1 MKFNSI
7 NNKQKLRKEEGRWQK
22 RKKEKSFQVL

>member
-7 NNKQKLRKEEGRWQK
+7 NNKQKLRKEENKWQRRKGRK
-22 RKKEKSFQVL
+22 VFQVL

>member
-1 MKFNSI
+1 MKFSSI

-22 RKKEKSFQVL
+22 EKGKSFQVL

>member
-7 NNKQKLRKEEGRWQK
+7 NNKQKLRKEEGTWQK
-22 RKKEKSFQVL
+22 RKRKKAFQVL

>member
-7 NNKQKLRKEEGRWQK
+7 NNKQKLRKEERRPQK
-22 RKKEKSFQVL
+22 RKRKKAFQVL

>member
-7 NNKQKLRKEEGRWQK
+7 NNKQKLREEEGRWQK
-22 RKKEKSFQVL
+22 RKREKASQVL

>member
-7 NNKQKLRKEEGRWQK
+7 NNKQKLRKEEGRGQK
-22 RKKEKSFQVL
+22 RKRKKAFQVL

>member
-7 NNKQKLRKEEGRWQK
+7 NNKQKLRKEERRWQK
-22 RKKEKSFQVL
+22 RKRKKAFQVL